1 MSKNKLDLILE
12 EVSEV
17 LEIPKG
23 ILSNDEFTNKVL
35 SHLFLLDNQESDVIW
50 DRFSLG
56 AKMWVNGSID
66 NLAKKVAKEKI
77 DIPIENQKLPL
88 IETSIPEEEPKE
100 ILIEN
105 QSSFA
110 KKKRGRPCQLPHPQG
125 ERLE

>member
-1 MSKNKLDLILE
+1 MPNKLDLILE

-35 SHLFLLDNQESDVIW
+35 SHLFSLDDQESDVIW
-50 DRFSLG
+50 DRLSFG

-66 NLAKKVAKEKI
+66 NLAKKVAKEEIEKEI
-77 DIPIENQKLPL
+77 SIPTENQKLLL
-88 IETSIPEEEPKE
+88 IETSIPEEETKE
-100 ILIEN
+100 ILTEN

-110 KKKRGRPCQLPHPQG
+110 KKKRGRPTKIDS
-125 ERLE
+125 R